1 MGFGYIADQAFLSW
15 TSFTKSLFTYSSHGL
30 QEPWMFSQRPCLHRL
45 ILRSHKPDLS
55 TVNLCYFSVYLPL
68 VSHNLHTIERNS
80 LAEILISFPVFF
92 VDQIGHRYAFYC
104 WVGKKK
110 KWDQGQNT
118 VEVKIATSKG
128 IQDTRWHP
136 LRDVTSSEKETLGG
150 SIFVLRLSSLRTIS
164 FFSVSC
170 VSQHP
175 QGGLAFLTDSG
186 HLDWWVWL
194 TSS

>member
-1 MGFGYIADQAFLSW
+1 MGFGYVADKAFLSW

-30 QEPWMFSQRPCLHRL
+30 QEPWMFSQSPCLHRP

-68 VSHNLHTIERNS
+68 VSHNLHTIERNC

-110 KWDQGQNT
+110 NEIKARTLWRSRQPQAKASRTPGGIHSGMSLL
-118 VEVKIATSKG
+118 VK
-128 IQDTRWHP
+128 
-136 LRDVTSSEKETLGG
+136 KELWEG
-150 SIFVLRLSSLRTIS
+150 VSL
-164 FFSVSC
+164 F
-170 VSQHP
+170 
-175 QGGLAFLTDSG
+175 
-186 HLDWWVWL
+186 
-194 TSS
+194 